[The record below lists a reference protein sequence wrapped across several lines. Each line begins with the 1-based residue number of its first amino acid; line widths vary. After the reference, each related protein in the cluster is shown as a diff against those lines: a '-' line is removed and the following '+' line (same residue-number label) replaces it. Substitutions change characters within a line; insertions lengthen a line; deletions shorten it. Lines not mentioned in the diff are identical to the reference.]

1 MASKKKV
8 TKQKGGKTADDN
20 DDWDAILAAETQA
33 NEVLKPVAEPV
44 PEKAQQAAAGDD
56 DDEDDDEEE
65 GDGAA
70 GAKKVCLIF
79 IWTA

>member
-44 PEKAQQAAAGDD
+44 PVAAAGDD

-79 IWTA
+79 ILIA